1 VELVTLNPRTL
12 GVSQRQRFT
21 SLSNEPEADPVL
33 GGFFIGDYIEVFAL
47 RNRALVHYNA
57 NYRQIR
63 VLGEGLPVPQQDNY
77 LRRAGLG
84 Q

>member
-1 VELVTLNPRTL
+1 
-12 GVSQRQRFT
+12 
-21 SLSNEPEADPVL
+21 
-33 GGFFIGDYIEVFAL
+33 VFAL

>member
-1 VELVTLNPRTL
+1 M
-12 GVSQRQRFT
+12 QREER
-21 SLSNEPEADPVL
+21 
-33 GGFFIGDYIEVFAL
+33 

-77 LRRAGLG
+77 LRKAWLG